1 MNEQNLKYIAN
12 LKVQDVPWNRLTT
25 AYGRASEFAEIFE
38 KLARAIEACDAARSS
53 GGEQNLKSEPG
64 AGKNS
69 TDAARYGAAQNS
81 IKLAQNSESKF
92 KKADNEAAKFKAGGE
107 TELKTD
113 TAKCGEAEFKSADST
128 AIKFKASQ
136 ASKFKTSAADK
147 SSDASERE
155 KFDAKAT
162 QDALSK
168 IFNEIEHQSTLWHA
182 TPFALLFLVRIFMQA
197 RATAGKN
204 ANKNNQNA
212 AADEIG
218 GNNQNAAD
226 RNADKSRQNDAASFI
241 AARLGGF
248 FAFMIEICD
257 DADKISHAA
266 PLANFSY
273 MLAEKYL
280 WPQSDE
286 NDEER
291 WESTFT
297 TMNYFTASIFIRGR
311 FWTRREWTLR
321 SLSLGRVAFLSVLLV
336 SAMFKPLS
344 LPCLNLSR
352 RALAM
357 LCLNLDFKKF

>member
-12 LKVQDVPWNRLTT
+12 LKVQDVPWSRLTT

-53 GGEQNLKSEPG
+53 GGEQNLDRVLNSTTESS
-64 AGKNS
+64 AGQNS
-69 TDAARYGAAQNS
+69 TDAARCGAAQNFVNLVQ
-81 IKLAQNSESKF
+81 KSESKF

-113 TAKCGEAEFKSADST
+113 AAKCGEAESKSADSA

-147 SSDASERE
+147 SSNASKRE
-155 KFDAKAT
+155 KFDAKAL

-182 TPFALLFLVRIFMQA
+182 TPFALLFLARIFMQA
-197 RATAGKN
+197 RAVAGKN

-212 AADEIG
+212 VAEINGKNENGENEAAG
-218 GNNQNAAD
+218 
-226 RNADKSRQNDAASFI
+226 FI

-266 PLANFSY
+266 PLASFSD

-280 WPQSDE
+280 
-286 NDEER
+286 
-291 WESTFT
+291 
-297 TMNYFTASIFIRGR
+297 
-311 FWTRREWTLR
+311 
-321 SLSLGRVAFLSVLLV
+321 
-336 SAMFKPLS
+336 
-344 LPCLNLSR
+344 
-352 RALAM
+352 
-357 LCLNLDFKKF
+357 

>member
-12 LKVQDVPWNRLTT
+12 LKVQDVPWSRLTT

-38 KLARAIEACDAARSS
+38 KLAWAIEACDVARSS
-53 GGEQNLKSEPG
+53 GGEQNLKSELG
-64 AGKNS
+64 CGQNS
-69 TDAARYGAAQNS
+69 TDVARCGAAQNFVN
-81 IKLAQNSESKF
+81 LAQTSESKF
-92 KKADNEAAKFKAGGE
+92 QKADNEAAKFKAGGE
-107 TELKTD
+107 TELKTG
-113 TAKCGEAEFKSADST
+113 TAKCGKAEFKSADSA

-136 ASKFKTSAADK
+136 ASKFKASAANK

-182 TPFALLFLVRIFMQA
+182 TPFALLFLARIFMRA
-197 RATAGKN
+197 RDVAGKN
-204 ANKNNQNA
+204 ANKNNRNA
-212 AADEIG
+212 AAEEIG

-226 RNADKSRQNDAASFI
+226 RNADKSWQNDAAGFI

-248 FAFMIEICD
+248 FAFMLEICD
-257 DADKISHAA
+257 DADKMPHAA
-266 PLANFSY
+266 PLASFSD

-291 WESTFT
+291 WEE
-297 TMNYFTASIFIRGR
+297 YFYDDELFY
-311 FWTRREWTLR
+311 
-321 SLSLGRVAFLSVLLV
+321 SLYFYSWAVLDATGV
-336 SAMFKPLS
+336 DFAQFKPG
-344 LPCLNLSR
+344 PGR
-352 RALAM
+352 R
-357 LCLNLDFKKF
+357 F

>member
-12 LKVQDVPWNRLTT
+12 LKVQDVPWSRLTT

-38 KLARAIEACDAARSS
+38 KLARAIEACDAARGLSD
-53 GGEQNLKSEPG
+53 EQNLDRVLNSTTESS
-64 AGKNS
+64 AGQNS
-69 TDAARYGAAQNS
+69 TDAARCGAAQNS
-81 IKLAQNSESKF
+81 VNLAQTSESKF
-92 KKADNEAAKFKAGGE
+92 QKADNEAAKFKAGGE

-113 TAKCGEAEFKSADST
+113 AAKCGKAEFKSADSA

-136 ASKFKTSAADK
+136 ASKFKTSAANK

-155 KFDAKAT
+155 KFDTKAL

-182 TPFALLFLVRIFMQA
+182 IPFALLFLARIFMQA
-197 RATAGKN
+197 RAVAGKN

-212 AADEIG
+212 VAEINGKNENGENEAAG
-218 GNNQNAAD
+218 
-226 RNADKSRQNDAASFI
+226 FI

-266 PLANFSY
+266 PLASFSD

-280 WPQSDE
+280 
-286 NDEER
+286 
-291 WESTFT
+291 
-297 TMNYFTASIFIRGR
+297 
-311 FWTRREWTLR
+311 
-321 SLSLGRVAFLSVLLV
+321 
-336 SAMFKPLS
+336 
-344 LPCLNLSR
+344 
-352 RALAM
+352 
-357 LCLNLDFKKF
+357 